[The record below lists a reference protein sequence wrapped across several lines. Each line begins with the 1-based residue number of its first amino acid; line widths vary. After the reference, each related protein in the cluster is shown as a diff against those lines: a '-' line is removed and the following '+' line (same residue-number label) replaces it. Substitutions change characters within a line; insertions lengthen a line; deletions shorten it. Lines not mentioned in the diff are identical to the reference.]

1 LSPGSY
7 AARWHDVDSRRT
19 IDADS
24 VTTDHTAPV
33 TFRSPFDPSSPA
45 VLHLAST
52 AR

>member
-1 LSPGSY
+1 MSI
-7 AARWHDVDSRRT
+7 DVDS
-19 IDADS
+19 I
-24 VTTDHTAPV
+24 TTDHTAPV